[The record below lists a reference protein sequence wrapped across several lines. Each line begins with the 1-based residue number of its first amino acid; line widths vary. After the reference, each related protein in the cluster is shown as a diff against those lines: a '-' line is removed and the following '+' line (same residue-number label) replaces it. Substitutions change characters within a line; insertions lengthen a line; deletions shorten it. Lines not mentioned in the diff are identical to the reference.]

1 MFYCTLIELNKS
13 FGTNDFTMG
22 KNVKCFTLLQKYA
35 DIYKKKNAGIKNLIN
50 IDINNLLESGI
61 EIFYI
66 Q

>member
-1 MFYCTLIELNKS
+1 
-13 FGTNDFTMG
+13 MG

-66 Q
+66 QQGYCVTIIIFSF